1 MLHLWMNKLTVDYLR
16 KNLPGLKGDQL
27 LNDIAGNAKLVTL
40 PEGQIILRETQHVD
54 HVPLIGKGGVKVIR
68 HADADRRIFLYFIR
82 PGQTCTMTLSS
93 CLRRQTSQ
101 VYARTVTE
109 TEIILLPSEQVY
121 YYTKHFP
128 GWNEFTLESFR
139 AKFDDILG
147 AYDRLAFQSLEER
160 IIGYLQDLVAIKADR
175 DLTLTHAQLAEE
187 MAASRVSVSR
197 VLKQLEK
204 SGKLR
209 LGRNVI
215 HWF

>member
-1 MLHLWMNKLTVDYLR
+1 MNTLNVDYLR

-27 LNDIAGNAKLVTL
+27 LQDIAENAQLLTV
-40 PEGQIILRETQHVD
+40 PEGQLILKEAQHVD

-68 HADADRRIFLYFIR
+68 HVGADQSIFLYFIR

-101 VYARTVTE
+101 VHARTIVE
-109 TEIILLPSEQVY
+109 TELILLPSERVY

-139 AKFDDILG
+139 GKFDDILG

-160 IIGYLQDLVAIKADR
+160 IIDYLEDSVSIRGQNNLP
-175 DLTLTHAQLAEE
+175 LTHAQLADE

-197 VLKQLEK
+197 VLKGLEK
-204 SGKLR
+204 AGHVS
-209 LGRNVI
+209 LGRNMI
-215 HWF
+215 YWLLNP

>member
-1 MLHLWMNKLTVDYLR
+1 MDKLNVGYLR

-27 LNDIAGNAKLVTL
+27 LQDIADNALLITV
-40 PEGQIILRETQHVD
+40 PEGQIILKETQHVD

-68 HADADRRIFLYFIR
+68 HAGADESIFLYFIR

-101 VYARTVTE
+101 VHAQTIVE
-109 TEIILLPSEQVY
+109 TEIILLPSERVY

-139 AKFDDILG
+139 DKFDDILG

-160 IIGYLQDLVAIKADR
+160 LVGYLKDTVAIR
-175 DLTLTHAQLAEE
+175 GRNDLTLTHAQLADE

-197 VLKQLEK
+197 VLKQLERA
-204 SGKLR
+204 GR
-209 LGRNVI
+209 IDLGRNVI
-215 HWF
+215 RWRVLVK